1 MICSRQDR
9 IEASIA
15 AIQTDL
21 RETMNSTIQTR
32 EFLSRLESGTEVLRN
47 MLEKLRRSMDVFAK
61 TLYRLLGGDSRQDSE
76 SVTANTGF
84 ATRYDEL

>member
-21 RETMNSTIQTR
+21 RETMNATSRIY
-32 EFLSRLESGTEVLRN
+32 EFLSRLDSSIEVLKS

-61 TLYRLLGGDSRQDSE
+61 TLYRLLSGNAKPNGE
-76 SVTANTGF
+76 SAAAKSDFEV
-84 ATRYDEL
+84 R